1 MKRGAAS
8 PDQLQLFD
16 GPTYETRAGAGSVD
30 LDRFRSEIKR
40 AMSKAIRESG
50 LDRPTIANR
59 MAHYLGLDRLSKTTL
74 DAYTAE
80 SKGTHDISLLRFA
93 AFVHATNA
101 PWLYD
106 IIASKAGLTVLEG
119 SEARLAEIALLDQE
133 RRQIND
139 KLRRLRAVPVRPAD
153 WRRGP

>member
-1 MKRGAAS
+1 MSKVH
-8 PDQLQLFD
+8 PDQLGLFE
-16 GPTYETRAGAGSVD
+16 GPVYETRAETGP
-30 LDRFRSEIKR
+30 LELNRFRSEIKR

-50 LDRPTIANR
+50 FDRQTIAAR
-59 MAHYLGLDRLSKTTL
+59 MAQYLGLERLSKTTL

-80 SKGTHDISLLRFA
+80 SKDSHDISLLRFA

-119 SEARLAEIALLDQE
+119 SEARLAEIARLDQE
-133 RRQIND
+133 RRQINAEL
-139 KLRRLRAVPVRPAD
+139 KRLRAVPVQPAE
-153 WRRGP
+153 WRRAP